1 MTRRATVTQ
10 VASGRRHI
18 KISAPLLADRLPL
31 YATDGE
37 LRAAIFGARAR
48 DPACCGMYDRLA
60 KLPTFPKMRLAMGGR
75 HVPSVWAWFEQYESG
90 VVEREGPTNEER
102 VARWEQSRRR
112 RRKAVNEE

>member
-18 KISAPLLADRLPL
+18 KVSAPLLADRLPL

-37 LRAAIFGARAR
+37 LRAAIFCARAR

-112 RRKAVNEE
+112 R